1 MSERTGPVLRRRELM
16 GALVIGAGAAACSA
30 VSTDDRRAAD
40 AVASEEAASTHLA
53 ALTWTPGHE
62 LPSIHPEIVP
72 VASLPQADPAERHT
86 SYVPEMPPAA
96 VRTEPAVFDVDLEV
110 LEGVCPLDPAGEV
123 TTLMWGYRV
132 AGDTDTTCGTP
143 GPVLRG
149 RVGDV
154 ARIRLTN
161 LPGNTMAH
169 NIDFH
174 AVTGQGGGAEALTV
188 LPGEV
193 ASIEVRLLY
202 PGAFMYHCAFG
213 DVPEHIVRGMY
224 GMFVVDPETPM
235 PHTEHEWALV
245 QSEWYVQ
252 EPDADGLA
260 ELDRDA
266 LLAET
271 PRYVTFNGRTDALAG
286 DNALHMEVGQRARI
300 FMVNEGLNLA
310 SNFHPIGSHWDAVWP
325 EAAIHEV
332 NQPIRGSQ
340 STLVVAGGGTVVDL
354 VGLVPSTI
362 ILVDHALVRTF
373 YKGAIGQV
381 VVEGRTNA
389 ELFSSTAAAASGAAA
404 VVTEEAPSVAEG
416 PADVVST
423 DTVSIPDGAFDPAN
437 SDRAYD
443 PPAILVSVGTTV
455 TWTNDDVLPHTV
467 TAGTTDGR
475 TPDPDGRF
483 DSGDMAPGDTFAFT
497 FDEAGEYPYF
507 CTPHPWM
514 QGLVIVEEG

>member
-1 MSERTGPVLRRRELM
+1 MPERTGPMLRRREVM
-16 GALVIGAGAAACSA
+16 SALVIGAGAAACSA
-30 VSTDDRRAAD
+30 MSSEERSAAD
-40 AVASEEAASTHLA
+40 AMASEEAAATTLA

-62 LPSIHPEIVP
+62 LPSIHPELVP
-72 VASLPQADPAERHT
+72 RASLPVADSSERHT
-86 SYVPEMPPAA
+86 AYAPEMPPAA
-96 VRTEPAVFDVDLEV
+96 ARTEPAVFDVDLEV
-110 LEGVCPLDPAGEV
+110 LEGVCPLDPANDV
-123 TTLMWGYRV
+123 STMMWGYRV
-132 AGDTDTTCGTP
+132 AGDDVVCGSP

-161 LPGNTMAH
+161 LAGNSMAH

-188 LPGEV
+188 LPGE
-193 ASIEVRLLY
+193 AATIEVRLLY

-235 PHTEHEWALV
+235 PHTDHEWAV
-245 QSEWYVQ
+245 MQSEWYVG
-252 EPDADGLA
+252 EPDGDGIA

-266 LLAET
+266 LMAED
-271 PRYVTFNGRTDALAG
+271 PRYVTFNGRTDALTG
-286 DNALHMEVGQRARI
+286 DNALRMEVGQRARI
-300 FMVNEGLNLA
+300 HMVNEGLNLD

-325 EAAIHEV
+325 EAATHEV
-332 NQPIRGSQ
+332 NTPIRGSQ

-354 VGLVPSTI
+354 VGLVPSTV

-373 YKGAIGQV
+373 YKGAIGMV
-381 VVEGRTNA
+381 VIEGRDNA
-389 ELFSSTAAAASGAAA
+389 ELFTSTAAAAVGATATTGA
-404 VVTEEAPSVAEG
+404 TEAPATDGATPDPVA
-416 PADVVST
+416 T
-423 DTVSIPDGAFDPAN
+423 DTVSIPDGAFDPQN

-443 PPAILVSVGTTV
+443 PPAIVVPVGTTV

-467 TAGTTDGR
+467 TTGSSDGR
-475 TPDPDGRF
+475 AGDPDGRV

-497 FDEAGEYPYF
+497 FDEVGEYHYY

-514 QGLVIVEEG
+514 QGLVVVEEA